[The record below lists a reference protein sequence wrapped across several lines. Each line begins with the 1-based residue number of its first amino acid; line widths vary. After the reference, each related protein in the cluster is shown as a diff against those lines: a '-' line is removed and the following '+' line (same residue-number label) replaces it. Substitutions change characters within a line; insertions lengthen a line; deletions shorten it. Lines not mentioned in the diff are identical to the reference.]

1 LGAALDE
8 LSDDVVVA
16 AAGVE
21 VEAVEAVEVEELLD
35 DEDDE
40 LSDFLP
46 PEEL

>member
-21 VEAVEAVEVEELLD
+21 VVEVVEVEVLLD